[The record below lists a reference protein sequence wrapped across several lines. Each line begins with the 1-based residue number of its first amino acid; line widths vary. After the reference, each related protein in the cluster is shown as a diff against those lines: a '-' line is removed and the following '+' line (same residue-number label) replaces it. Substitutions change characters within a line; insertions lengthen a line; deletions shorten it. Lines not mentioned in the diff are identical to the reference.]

1 MPSLVF
7 INRTTM
13 TLINNNQIK
22 KVRRK
27 FKICVCFSII
37 ICKTLVKSKENFIG
51 FIYYF
56 IFDDMAFIFKMLKK
70 DTTREDIINALLAE
84 YPDATQEAAA
94 ESVDELVEQ
103 LRKAEL
109 LS

>member
-1 MPSLVF
+1 MKLKYNFV
-7 INRTTM
+7 INQVAGETVAVSVGDNDGRF
-13 TLINNNQIK
+13 NGYIK
-22 KVRRK
+22 LNE
-27 FKICVCFSII
+27 
-37 ICKTLVKSKENFIG
+37 TG
-51 FIYYF
+51 
-56 IFDDMAFIFKMLKK
+56 AFIFKMLKK

-94 ESVDELVEQ
+94 DSVDELVEQ

>member
-1 MPSLVF
+1 MKLKYNFV
-7 INRTTM
+7 INQVAGETVAVSVGDNDGRF
-13 TLINNNQIK
+13 NGYIK
-22 KVRRK
+22 LNE
-27 FKICVCFSII
+27 
-37 ICKTLVKSKENFIG
+37 TG
-51 FIYYF
+51 
-56 IFDDMAFIFKMLKK
+56 AFIFKMLKK

-103 LRKAEL
+103 LRGAEL